1 MKVRDKVSSSRPKPL
16 RVVTRDGHSTKS
28 RALERLGAHL
38 GLVVVAGASVSGC
51 HPGIIESNWTLED
64 AREFHEFSLFWLGES
79 HEGLPL
85 TVTYRS
91 ETVAQNIVRFVYGEP
106 IRTQSAS
113 TAPLHILIQPYCD
126 STPERT
132 QTRLARYSDVGGS
145 FRDVEVRGLRGILT
159 GDESDG
165 SVYVWTGDSAL
176 QISGVAPLPA
186 TEALIPIAED
196 SSAPLKPLQPPTSTE
211 C

>member
-1 MKVRDKVSSSRPKPL
+1 MAIQQSLL
-16 RVVTRDGHSTKS
+16 RSKGSV
-28 RALERLGAHL
+28 LIL

-91 ETVAQNIVRFVYGEP
+91 QTVAQNIVRFVYGEP
-106 IRTQSAS
+106 IRTQSAW

-165 SVYVWTGDSAL
+165 SVYVWTA
-176 QISGVAPLPA
+176 V
-186 TEALIPIAED
+186 EASRSVRAEFIEP
-196 SSAPLKPLQPPTSTE
+196 SSACQRRLSASKPQLARPPRRA
-211 C
+211 